1 MGWSY
6 AAKYKETF
14 LIFDSFVFFATIFG
28 DCILFCTQTNV
39 YFVEHFSQ
47 IFHIAIVE
55 KTETLPGQN
64 SIFFHA
70 IRNHF
75 ADFCWA
81 ISFCTAIKVIGI
93 IFELS
98 TIVIYIS
105 MISICF
111 LSECIQIFEFIP
123 MTFDIIDVLF
133 QLLGLFCAI
142 ALYKM
147 IMKERRTLK

>member
-1 MGWSY
+1 MNIWGSLMQLNT
-6 AAKYKETF
+6 KKLF
-14 LIFDSFVFFATIFG
+14 LYLIVSFFLPLFLGIAFYFAHRP
-28 DCILFCTQTNV
+28 NV
-39 YFVEHFSQ
+39 YFVEQFCQ

-55 KTETLPGQN
+55 KTETLPVQN

-123 MTFDIIDVLF
+123 MTFDIIDVLV

-147 IMKERRTLK
+147 IMK

>member
-1 MGWSY
+1 MQLNT
-6 AAKYKETF
+6 KKLF
-14 LIFDSFVFFATIFG
+14 LYLIVSFFLP
-28 DCILFCTQTNV
+28 LFLGTAFYFVHRPNV